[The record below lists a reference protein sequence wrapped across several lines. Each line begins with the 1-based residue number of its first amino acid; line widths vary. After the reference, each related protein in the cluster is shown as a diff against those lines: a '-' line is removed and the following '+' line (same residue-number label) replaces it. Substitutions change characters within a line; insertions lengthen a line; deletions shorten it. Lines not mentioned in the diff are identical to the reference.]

1 MIYTIV
7 RKNDRE
13 VIDAVI
19 SFDSITSFD
28 ESWSASVTTQTVEKG
43 FNISDHVNIEP
54 EQYSIDAIISSY
66 SLFNPNR
73 EIFWDGESFTIKSQD
88 STDSH
93 IEARDELIRIF
104 KEGKVISLMESS
116 ANSSSSVFSNKV
128 EELQSGHFKEISPCV
143 MTSLSISHP
152 NAGSGAFYVSIKIQR
167 IHTATVQSGVLD
179 KETPSLVGLTP
190 SATAKVGSNS
200 KSSNKTNET
209 DEDTGNIGDLESIP
223 KPTRQEGGLDW
234 YEEYNSKQAEKA
246 RVLSEAKKWKDMNDH
261 MARTKELCG
270 MQKVGGNLVW
280 RCARVD

>member
-7 RKNDRE
+7 RKDDRE
-13 VIDAVI
+13 AIDAVI

-73 EIFWDGESFTIKSQD
+73 EIFWDGEGFTVESSD
-88 STDSH
+88 DTNSH
-93 IEARDELIRIF
+93 IEARDEIIRIF
-104 KEGKVISLMESS
+104 KEGKIISLMESS
-116 ANSSSSVFSNKV
+116 ANSSNSVFSSRV
-128 EELQSGHFKEISPCV
+128 EELQSGYFKEISPCV

-167 IHTATVQSGVLD
+167 IYTATVQSGVLD
-179 KETPSLVGLTP
+179 KETPSLIGLTP
-190 SATAKVGSNS
+190 SATTKVGSNS
-200 KSSNKTNET
+200 KSSNNLD
-209 DEDTGNIGDLESIP
+209 DEELGNIGDLESKP

-234 YEEYNSKQAEKA
+234 YEEYNTKQAEKA
-246 RVLSEAKKWKDMNDH
+246 RVLSDAKKWKDMNDH
-261 MARTKELCG
+261 MARTRELCG
-270 MQKVGGNLVW
+270 MQEIGGNLVW

>member
-7 RKNDRE
+7 RKDDRE

-73 EIFWDGESFTIKSQD
+73 EIFWDGEAFTIKNLD
-88 STDSH
+88 SADSH

-116 ANSSSSVFSNKV
+116 ANSSSSIFSNKV
-128 EELQSGHFKEISPCV
+128 EELQSGYYKEISPCV

-167 IHTATVQSGVLD
+167 IYTATVQSGVLD
-179 KETPSLVGLTP
+179 KEVPSLIGLTP

-200 KSSNKTNET
+200 KSSNDA
-209 DEDTGNIGDLESIP
+209 DEDVGNIGDLESQP

-234 YEEYNSKQAEKA
+234 YEEYNAKQAEKA
-246 RVLSEAKKWKDMNDH
+246 RVLSDAKKWKDMNDH
-261 MARTKELCG
+261 MAITKELCG
-270 MQKVGGNLVW
+270 MQEIGGNLVW